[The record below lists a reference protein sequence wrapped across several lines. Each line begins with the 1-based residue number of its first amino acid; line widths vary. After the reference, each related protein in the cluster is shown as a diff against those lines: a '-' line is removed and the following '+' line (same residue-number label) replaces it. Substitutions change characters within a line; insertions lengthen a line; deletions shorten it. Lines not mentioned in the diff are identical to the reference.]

1 VGDETLGRAVLA
13 LTTDDAGI
21 GRGLSKAERDVKGW
35 SSRISGSMLGMVG
48 IGAGIGGAIAAV
60 SGFLADSVKEAAAAD
75 RIMAQLN
82 ATLTSTGGASGQTSA
97 SITRLSD
104 SLAVLSGVEDDAI
117 TSAQSMLLTFTSVGG
132 STFPQATQAILDM
145 ATAMNGGAIPAEEQ
159 LRQTTILVG
168 KALNDPITGLTALR
182 RVGVAF
188 SESQKDAIKT
198 MMEMNDVAGAQ
209 AIILQELSKEFGGSA
224 AAAGQSFAGRM
235 QIATN
240 EVNNFKEA
248 VGGSALPL
256 LTQFADALAK
266 IARSAREV
274 LTDAE
279 GAAQIQALQNAVGML
294 EVSTNNLAEAENW
307 LNQARA
313 AGMDTSAAQAAVDL
327 ATARRDA
334 AVAALDG
341 INAAHAEEGAL
352 KKVAGAAGE
361 ASEGIDDF
369 NAANK
374 SLVRAG
380 GMIADTL
387 ERQKDQLAALLAL
400 REREKFLGRAMPTGP
415 NLDWMGVIQNMPQP
429 RFDDAPTEE
438 EQAAVMARVLAGQ
451 ETIAANG
458 KRLNTSVAGD
468 YSQKMSAAVNLVS
481 GYLGTA
487 MDDVKRLMGD
497 ALGAAGGGMKPG
509 ENGPFENIFRAAD
522 VAVNGAKSPWA
533 EKLGLTQEAAM
544 QIVKDFT
551 SGAMTGAVQALINVP
566 ALIQAAKTAQTA
578 AALKDKFVADIA
590 AAAGTGTSVVEALFG
605 AAGGSTGDKK
615 AAIVGADKTATAIVG
630 GVKGALDTIV
640 KDVQAI
646 GSTFMDNII
655 AGMKLQQQA
664 MIDYWATVMKTLAA
678 MMPTLPSLT
687 PGGATPPTGPAG
699 PTGVNSMT
707 GLGAMTAATA
717 AAGSGNRSYQN
728 TFNVTI
734 HAPGGDANQVRRAA
748 EQGVLSAAR
757 AMGMR

>member
-1 VGDETLGRAVLA
+1 VADETLGRAVLA
-13 LTTDDAGI
+13 LTTDDSAL
-21 GRGLSKAERDVKGW
+21 GRGLSKGERDVKGW
-35 SSRISGSMLGMVG
+35 ASRISGSMLGMVG
-48 IGAGIGGAIAAV
+48 IGAGIGGAIAAIG
-60 SGFLADSVKEAAAAD
+60 GFLADSVKEAAAAD
-75 RIMAQLN
+75 RIMTQLN
-82 ATLTSTGGASGQTSA
+82 ATLTSTNGASGQTAS

-188 SESQKDAIKT
+188 SDSQKDAIKT

-209 AIILQELSKEFGGSA
+209 AIILQELGKEFGGSA
-224 AAAGQSFAGRM
+224 AAAGGSFAGRM

-248 VGGSALPL
+248 IGGTTLPL

-279 GAAQIQALQNAVGML
+279 GAAQITALNNAVAML

-327 ATARRDA
+327 ATARRDE
-334 AVAALDG
+334 AVAALDA

-352 KKVAGAAGE
+352 KNVAGAAGD
-361 ASEGIDDF
+361 ASEGIDEF

-415 NLDWMGVIQNMPQP
+415 NLDWMGVIQNQPQP

-438 EQAAVMARVLAGQ
+438 EQAAVIARVMAGQ
-451 ETIAANG
+451 ELVAANG

-468 YSQKMSAAVNLVS
+468 YSQKMNAAVNLVS

-487 MDDVKRLMGD
+487 MDDVKKLMGD
-497 ALGAAGGGMKPG
+497 ALGAASGGMKPG

-544 QIVKDFT
+544 QIVRDFT

-566 ALIQAAKTAQTA
+566 ALIQAAQTAQMATT
-578 AALKDKFVADIA
+578 LKDKFVADIA
-590 AAAGTGTSVVEALFG
+590 AAAGVGTSTVEALFG
-605 AAGGSTGDKK
+605 ASGGGKEGASV
-615 AAIVGADKTATAIVG
+615 VGADKAAAAVVT
-630 GVKGALDTIV
+630 GVSGAMGTL
-640 KDVQAI
+640 KESVQAI
-646 GSTFMDNII
+646 GVSFIDEII
-655 AGMKLQQQA
+655 AGFGKQKQT
-664 MIDYWATVMKTLAA
+664 MIDYWAGIMKILASMIPA
-678 MMPTLPSLT
+678 LPSLIPT
-687 PGGATPPTGPAG
+687 VATPPTGPTSGAAAQ
-699 PTGVNSMT
+699 
-707 GLGAMTAATA
+707 GLA

-728 TFNVTI
+728 TFSVVIN
-734 HAPGGDANQVRRAA
+734 APGGDAGQVRRAA

>member
-1 VGDETLGRAVLA
+1 MAEETLGRAVLA
-13 LTTDDAGI
+13 LTTDDSGI
-21 GRGLSKAERDVKGW
+21 ERGLDKSERSVKGW
-35 SSRISGSMLGMVG
+35 AGRVSSV
-48 IGAGIGGAIAAV
+48 IGALGVGMAV
-60 SGFLADSVKEAAAAD
+60 GNFLADSVKEASAAD
-75 RIMAQLN
+75 TIMRQLD
-82 ATLTSTGGASGQTSA
+82 ATLKSTGGAAGQTSQ
-97 SITRLSD
+97 SITKLSD
-104 SLAVLSGVEDDAI
+104 SLASLTGIEDDAI
-117 TSAQSMLLTFTSVGG
+117 SSAQSMLLTFVNVSGT
-132 STFPQATQAILDM
+132 TFPQATQAILDM
-145 ATAMNGGAIPAEEQ
+145 ATAMNGGAIPSEEQ
-159 LRQTTILVG
+159 LRNETILLG
-168 KALNDPITGLTALR
+168 KALNDPIKGLTSLQ
-182 RVGVAF
+182 RVGVTF
-188 SESQKDAIKT
+188 SESQREAIKA
-198 MMEMNDVAGAQ
+198 MMEVNNIAGAQ
-209 AIILQELSKEFGGSA
+209 AIILQELAKEFGGSA
-224 AAAGQSFAGRM
+224 QAAGGSFAGQMAIAKLEVKNLKEEVGTFLILLNQQTGALAFATTVVKGWRLMLSGEGIAPVDATLAATM
-235 QIATN
+235 QQWMMASEQLRLAQVRLTEAQATQN
-240 EVNNFKEA
+240 PYIIEA
-248 VGGSALPL
+248 AQNGLALAQANIDTAEAAYQAAEAGKSEAGAVKDVGSAA
-256 LTQFADALAK
+256 ADA
-266 IARSAREV
+266 
-274 LTDAE
+274 
-279 GAAQIQALQNAVGML
+279 
-294 EVSTNNLAEAENW
+294 
-307 LNQARA
+307 
-313 AGMDTSAAQAAVDL
+313 AG
-327 ATARRDA
+327 
-334 AVAALDG
+334 
-341 INAAHAEEGAL
+341 
-352 KKVAGAAGE
+352 
-361 ASEGIDDF
+361 GIDDF

-438 EQAAVMARVLAGQ
+438 EQAQVIARVLAGQ
-451 ETIAANG
+451 ELIAANG
-458 KRLNTSVAGD
+458 KRLNTSVAKD
-468 YSQKMSAAVNLVS
+468 YAAQMQASVNLVS
-481 GYLGTA
+481 GFLGTA
-487 MDDVKRLMGD
+487 MDDVKKLMGD

-509 ENGPFENIFRAAD
+509 ENGPFENIFRAAA

-605 AAGGSTGDKK
+605 AAGGSTDDKK

-678 MMPTLPSLT
+678 MMPTLPNLT
-687 PGGATPPTGPAG
+687 GGGATPPTGPAG
-699 PTGVNSMT
+699 PTGVQSMS

-728 TFNVTI
+728 TFNMTI